1 MAKKTPLNEED
12 KAAFAEAMK
21 GVQRISHSKVTH
33 LLTPPPPQPK
43 VRTKALT
50 TVNTTTLFQFSDYET
65 LEPVTS
71 EDVLEFARSGV
82 QQKVLRKM
90 RTGQYTIE
98 ASLDLHGMIVEEAR
112 EALAHFIWECR
123 RKRIRNVLIIHGKGR
138 AHHNPILKNKLNNWL
153 RQTNEILAFC
163 SIKTKDGSTGSLYV
177 LLKGPDQ

>member
-12 KAAFAEAMK
+12 KAAFTEAMK
-21 GVQRISHSKVTH
+21 GVKRISHSKVTH
-33 LLTPPPPQPK
+33 LPTPPLPK
-43 VRTKALT
+43 LRPKTPT
-50 TVNTTTLFQFSDYET
+50 DPDTIHFQFSDYET

-71 EDVLEFARSGV
+71 EDTLEFSRSGV
-82 QQKVLRKM
+82 QQKILRKM

-112 EALAHFIWECR
+112 EALAHFIGECR

-163 SIKTKDGSTGSLYV
+163 SVKTKDGSTGSIYV
-177 LLKGPDQ
+177 LLKGPDR